1 MNKFLRLFFVA
12 FLGLVGSTSFADD
25 QVDELVWDAM
35 GLDGTSNNYVDFS
48 GIKFTSPAVYAG
60 NAGTGTGQ
68 YIQLR
73 SKNNNS
79 GIVTTTSGGKLKS
92 VTVAYNEATTGNR
105 TLDIYGS
112 NTPYQSAAD
121 LYGDAAGEKVG
132 SIALGAAEM
141 TLNVEGDYAYV
152 GLRSNNGAIYI
163 DKITVVWE
171 EEGGGETKTATAI
184 EFGEYLTRFTPGK
197 DGDETN
203 LPNVI
208 VTAGDAIVEGAEV
221 KWSLKMGNNWIMGEE
236 EPSIGDGKVYI
247 PNHSCGDLTLTA
259 SYAGDDKYE
268 GSNKS
273 YTLKVYKGFMN
284 IQSILEEFPV
294 VGGDTW
300 AAKEAEWNKGYQASY
315 WQVDMPEG
323 GEPKSKEA
331 LVTYANGSYTY
342 IKDDYGTLLL
352 YGSGLGFKKG
362 DKISGDFGND
372 QGFGGIYGTLKSY
385 NGLLELAVNK
395 DDVEF
400 VVKSSDNPVEPKTI
414 TLAELNQTN
423 MNEFV
428 RIEDAEFVEANNK
441 NLTFKVGDET
451 FAVFNQWNIDV
462 TALES
467 GAEYILEGMGSVY
480 YKNEAVTNQ
489 LYLISFDKKNAGVK
503 TATSVEFSHDFM
515 TRFTPG
521 KDGDETN
528 LPNVLVTAEDAI
540 VEGAEVKWNLE
551 MGNNWIMGEEEPS
564 IGDGKVYIP
573 NHSCGD
579 LTLTASYVGDDK
591 YEGSTNSYTLKVYK
605 GYMRI
610 QSILEEFPV
619 VGGDSWAGK
628 EAEWNKGYQA
638 SYWQVDDQFSP
649 KTAIVTYA
657 NGSYTYI
664 KDEYGSL
671 LLYGSGLGFKKGD
684 EVALDMAPS
693 IPPHYSGVYGTLK
706 SYNGLLELAV
716 NKDDVE
722 LYVKSSDNPV
732 EPKTITLD
740 ELNQTNMNEFVRI
753 EDAEFV
759 EANGKNL
766 TFKVGDE
773 TLAVYNQ
780 FGIKVADD
788 EGKSLFEPG
797 TKYDLEGMGD
807 VYWKNQTLTNQL
819 YLISFEKVDETNI
832 KNVQSS
838 MLNVQSEKS
847 YNISGQPV
855 TRTYRGVV
863 IQNARKVLR

>member
-92 VTVAYNEATTGNR
+92 VTVAYNEATTGSR

-236 EPSIGDGKVYI
+236 EPSTGDGKVYI

-259 SYAGDDKYE
+259 KYE
-268 GSNKS
+268 GNDQYEGSSKS

-294 VGGDTW
+294 VGSDTW

-315 WQVDMPEG
+315 WQVDE
-323 GEPKSKEA
+323 
-331 LVTYANGSYTY
+331 
-342 IKDDYGTLLL
+342 
-352 YGSGLGFKKG
+352 
-362 DKISGDFGND
+362 
-372 QGFGGIYGTLKSY
+372 
-385 NGLLELAVNK
+385 
-395 DDVEF
+395 
-400 VVKSSDNPVEPKTI
+400 
-414 TLAELNQTN
+414 
-423 MNEFV
+423 
-428 RIEDAEFVEANNK
+428 
-441 NLTFKVGDET
+441 
-451 FAVFNQWNIDV
+451 
-462 TALES
+462 
-467 GAEYILEGMGSVY
+467 
-480 YKNEAVTNQ
+480 
-489 LYLISFDKKNAGVK
+489 
-503 TATSVEFSHDFM
+503 
-515 TRFTPG
+515 
-521 KDGDETN
+521 
-528 LPNVLVTAEDAI
+528 
-540 VEGAEVKWNLE
+540 
-551 MGNNWIMGEEEPS
+551 
-564 IGDGKVYIP
+564 
-573 NHSCGD
+573 
-579 LTLTASYVGDDK
+579 
-591 YEGSTNSYTLKVYK
+591 
-605 GYMRI
+605 
-610 QSILEEFPV
+610 
-619 VGGDSWAGK
+619 
-628 EAEWNKGYQA
+628 
-638 SYWQVDDQFSP
+638 QFSP

-773 TLAVYNQ
+773 ALAVYNQ

-788 EGKSLFEPG
+788 EGKSLLEPG
-797 TKYDLEGMGD
+797 TKYNLEGMGCI
-807 VYWKNQTLTNQL
+807 YWKNSTLTNQL
-819 YLISFEKVDETNI
+819 YLTSYEEGVDEVAIKSFKMTINCDGEEFTEEFPASDWQNKVIEGKTSSIKIKQIVVETGKPMKYVGFIATMYKTEDGWQHDEEAWHTTNLEKRDDGTWAVDLGDDYELI
-832 KNVQSS
+832 PDIDGGDGSSYQETFEFFIYAEDEAGTPIHYNNGGQDKNYKVTFTPREDPTAIG
-838 MLNVQSEKS
+838 NVNVNDNVNTKL
-847 YNISGQPV
+847 YNMSGQPV